1 MENLSTQQLN
11 DLHYCVGSR
20 YEEIF
25 KNYNELTEETM
36 PKPFLE
42 EANRLLVL
50 LDIIYSHL
58 KTR

>member
-1 MENLSTQQLN
+1 MDNLSTQQLN

-25 KNYNELTEETM
+25 KKYNELTEENI
-36 PKPFLE
+36 PKHLLD

-58 KTR
+58 NNK

>member
-1 MENLSTQQLN
+1 MNNLTIQQLN

-25 KNYNELTEETM
+25 KGYNELTEELM
-36 PKPFLE
+36 PKHLLD

-50 LDIIYSHL
+50 LDIIYHHI
-58 KTR
+58 KTK

>member
-1 MENLSTQQLN
+1 MNDLTTQQLN

-25 KNYNELTEETM
+25 KSYNELTEENI
-36 PKPFLE
+36 PKHLLD